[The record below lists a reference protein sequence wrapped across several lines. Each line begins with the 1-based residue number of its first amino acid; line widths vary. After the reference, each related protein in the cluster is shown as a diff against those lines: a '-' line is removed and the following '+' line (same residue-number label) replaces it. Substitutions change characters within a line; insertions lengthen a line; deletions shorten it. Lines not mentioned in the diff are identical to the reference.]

1 MAKREYTPHQQNI
14 ISNYYQHL
22 DTILLGRVQELVSQI
37 YLAQTE
43 RQRQSLWK
51 RVEKALLKLKIPDF
65 IRQHIL
71 QKKDVELLAKNLEE
85 WMRSK

>member
-1 MAKREYTPHQQNI
+1 MTKREYTPHQQNI

-22 DTILLGRVQELVSQI
+22 DTILLGRIQELVSQI

-43 RQRQSLWK
+43 GKRQSLWK
-51 RVEKALLKLKIPDF
+51 RVEKALVKLKIPDP

-71 QKKDVELLAKNLEE
+71 QKKDAELLAKNLEE
-85 WMRSK
+85 WLRGG

>member
-1 MAKREYTPHQQNI
+1 MAQKDYTPYQQNI
-14 ISNYYQHL
+14 IANYYQHL
-22 DTILLGRVQELVSQI
+22 DTIVLGRIQELVSQI

-51 RVEKALLKLKIPDF
+51 RVEKALLQMKIPDP

-71 QKKDVELLAKNLEE
+71 QKKSAELLAKHLEE
-85 WMRSK
+85 WMRAK